1 MDLRLGATCGVQS
14 EIESLQQQLAKVRVD
29 GDAVAGQLRQR
40 VAALEAEIKAAVAA
54 GHSDAAAA
62 AANVGGGGAAG
73 AVCTHQDTAARD
85 ACGAAAL
92 GICTQRAQTLTGTS
106 WGIRISLR

>member
-1 MDLRLGATCGVQS
+1 MGAQS

-54 GHSDAAAA
+54 GQSDAAAA

-73 AVCTHQDTAARD
+73 VVCPHQHTAA
-85 ACGAAAL
+85 
-92 GICTQRAQTLTGTS
+92 
-106 WGIRISLR
+106 